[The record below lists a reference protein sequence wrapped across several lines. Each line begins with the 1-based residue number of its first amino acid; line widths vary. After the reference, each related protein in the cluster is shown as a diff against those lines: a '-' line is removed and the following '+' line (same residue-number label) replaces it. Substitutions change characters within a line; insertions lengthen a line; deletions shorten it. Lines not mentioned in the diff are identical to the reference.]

1 MKRNHIQHL
10 SFSLMISLPILAGC
24 SKTSSTALAP
34 GKIPTAMN
42 EAFKQS
48 SGDAKAMAC
57 ECVTA
62 CQSQDATTAFVDL
75 QKLSRSQD
83 LTPEQRAVTVR
94 AMAAT
99 FQRLRAASEN
109 GDPAAQ
115 AVLHQYIT
123 TR

>member
-1 MKRNHIQHL
+1 MNQNHTQHL
-10 SFSLMISLPILAGC
+10 VFSLMISLPILAGC

-34 GKIPTAMN
+34 ETIPTAMN

-57 ECVTA
+57 ECAAA
-62 CQSQDATTAFVDL
+62 CQSPNVTTAFVDL

-83 LTPEQRAVTVR
+83 LTAEQRAVTVR